1 MCAQHQQE
9 GGYGG
14 CSIFAQTSVPD
25 LCKILMQPPQHF
37 WGGLRKGQSCWSR
50 YFLFGSVA
58 AKCLLSL
65 FL

>member
-14 CSIFAQTSVPD
+14 CSIFAQPRVPD

-37 WGGLRKGQSCWSR
+37 WGGAEEGSELLEQIFSVWFCSC
-50 YFLFGSVA
+50 
-58 AKCLLSL
+58 
-65 FL
+65 